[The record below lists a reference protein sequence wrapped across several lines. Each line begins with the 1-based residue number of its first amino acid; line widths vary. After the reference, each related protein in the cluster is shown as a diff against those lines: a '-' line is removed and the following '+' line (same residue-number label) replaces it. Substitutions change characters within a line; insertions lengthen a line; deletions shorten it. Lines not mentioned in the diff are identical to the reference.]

1 MSGRAMRGTGPSL
14 DSTTVVVVNW
24 NNPELTRRCV
34 EALLGDGVPPARIV
48 LVDNGSGDASLQILR
63 STFPACRFVVLERNI
78 GYARAARRGA
88 AVLEGTAYLF
98 VNNDAFVHEPGS
110 VVRLLAALAR
120 DTVGIAVPRLLN
132 VDLTLQPS
140 VQPLP
145 TPAAAFSLATGL
157 SRVLPQR
164 VRPSLSTHWHHGESG
179 TIVAARG
186 AVLAVRGAVWHE
198 LEGWSERDWM
208 FGEDLELFWRAR
220 KRGWKAWFERDAVF
234 VHLGNATGY
243 EDARRTALAATAT
256 RNLIER
262 ELGSGRAAFTTTILA
277 AGHLLRAP
285 VFALLGRRSAAR
297 SALAAAAAYAPLR
310 ATRSSG
316 PSGDP
321 TTLR

>member
-1 MSGRAMRGTGPSL
+1 MNATWPSV
-14 DSTTVVVVNW
+14 DSTTVVIVNW
-24 NNPELTRRCV
+24 NNPALTRRCV
-34 EALLGDGVPPARIV
+34 EALLADGVPPERLV
-48 LVDNGSGDASLQILR
+48 LVDNGSDDASVEALR
-63 STFPACRFVVLERNI
+63 SAFPACRLVALAQNV

-88 AVLEGTAYLF
+88 AALEGTAYLF

-110 VVRLLAALAR
+110 VARLLDSLGR

-132 VDLTLQPS
+132 DDLTLQPS

-145 TPAAAFSLATGL
+145 TLAAAVALATGL
-157 SRVLPQR
+157 SRVLPHR
-164 VRPSLSTHWHHGESG
+164 VRPSLSTHWHHRESG
-179 TIVAARG
+179 SIVAARG
-186 AVLAVRGAVWHE
+186 AVLAVRSEVWHK
-198 LEGWSERDWM
+198 LDGWSERDWM

-220 KRGWKAWFERDAVF
+220 KRGWTAWFERDAVF

-262 ELGSGRAAFTTTILA
+262 ELGPMRAGVTTTVFA
-277 AGHLLRAP
+277 AGHLVRAP

-297 SALAAAAAYAPLR
+297 SSLAAAAAYSPLKGAR
-310 ATRSSG
+310 THR

-321 TTLR
+321 TALR